1 MIMWN
6 PACLLTCSINYDIN
20 CYHSSASNLFIPQ
33 MYFMH
38 ITSLHHSIIIFM
50 SLFSLF
56 NKLLERMKKIKEFF
70 IDCNNDIV
78 ITGEFVYI

>member
-1 MIMWN
+1 MMAQIYTIQI
-6 PACLLTCSINYDIN
+6 TCS
-20 CYHSSASNLFIPQ
+20 HLRHT
-33 MYFMH
+33 H
-38 ITSLHHSIIIFM
+38 ITGLHHSIIIFS

>member
-1 MIMWN
+1 MMTQIYTIHI
-6 PACLLTCSINYDIN
+6 TCS
-20 CYHSSASNLFIPQ
+20 HLRHT
-33 MYFMH
+33 H
-38 ITSLHHSIIIFM
+38 ITGLQHSIIIFR

-78 ITGEFVYI
+78 ITEEFVYI